1 MPEGPEHF
9 KAASLINKCC
19 CGCLFSGKVIK
30 SIVNKNPEITFN
42 VKQYTIYAKAR
53 GKELMITLTESLK
66 DCIVKTKGRKACVNK
81 VKTDCSTSKVGVKQE
96 QDNESEHKLNKK
108 NEEKKHSPQ
117 QINIVIQ
124 FGMSGKFEFTK
135 EEDIHKHAHLM
146 FFTDKENMVLSY
158 VDTRRFGKWRIDESW
173 SEDRGPDPVF
183 EYSEFRK
190 NVLGG
195 LEEKV
200 FSKAICEVLHNQK
213 YFNGIGNYLR
223 AEILYRS
230 GTPPFEEARSVLEKL
245 EVDKKEPC
253 CKEKGDNNIEFDLLD
268 YCSIVPNEVMM
279 LKGVGYDPS
288 DSNSDYSLFQKWLQC
303 YNNPVMDNLIDH
315 DGRTIWF
322 QGQVGILAPKGEK
335 SKSRHVRKSKKIKN
349 DKTTPAKKVKAD
361 NTGTSKKEDDV
372 FDKVI
377 PTKKA
382 KKTLKIEQHDN
393 RLKSVRWSSRL
404 AMQLRKK
411 L

>member
-81 VKTDCSTSKVGVKQE
+81 VKTDSSTSKVGVKQE

-108 NEEKKHSPQ
+108 NEEKKHSLQ

-303 YNNPVMDNLIDH
+303 YNNPEMDNLIDH

-322 QGQVGILAPKGEK
+322 QGQAGILAPKGEK

-361 NTGTSKKEDDV
+361 NTGTSKKVDDV

-382 KKTLKIEQHDN
+382 SKTIKIEQHDN

-404 AMQLRKK
+404 EMQLRKK